1 MNGKLVI
8 LAVGVGI
15 GFLLGSRAGRGPYE
29 KVAKCTKEFWEDPR
43 VQRQV
48 DRTVAFAN
56 DKVEDL
62 AEIVSTGTRNVVHRM
77 TAPKPVTAKPGA
89 SRGTTKSSTAKSP
102 ATRSAAKSSGAKS
115 SSASKADAGD

>member
-43 VQRQV
+43 VQHQV
-48 DRTVAFAN
+48 DRSVAFAN
-56 DKVEDL
+56 DKLEDL
-62 AEIVSTGTRNVVHRM
+62 AEIVSTGTWTQPYMAQQGDRI
-77 TAPKPVTAKPGA
+77 
-89 SRGTTKSSTAKSP
+89 
-102 ATRSAAKSSGAKS
+102 SADFGPL
-115 SSASKADAGD
+115 GIVEVEIT

>member
-1 MNGKLVI
+1 MKGKLII

-77 TAPKPVTAKPGA
+77 TAPKPVAAKPAA
-89 SRGTTKSSTAKSP
+89 SRGTAKSSTTKSS
-102 ATRSAAKSSGAKS
+102 AKSSGAKS

>member
-1 MNGKLVI
+1 MKGKLII

-48 DRTVAFAN
+48 DRSVAFAN
-56 DKVEDL
+56 DKFEDL
-62 AEIVSTGTRNVVHRM
+62 AEVVSTGTRNVVHRM
-77 TAPKPVTAKPGA
+77 TAPKPADAPSKVTRRTLTA
-89 SRGTTKSSTAKSP
+89 SRSTKSTPAKSTPKKP
-102 ATRSAAKSSGAKS
+102 A
-115 SSASKADAGD
+115 AGD